1 MASMR
6 AVLYARVSGD
16 DRRNA
21 TSSIE
26 SQLVDCRRFAE
37 QRGYEVVGEYFEQP
51 DKATSGADW
60 LPELEKLIRLASS
73 GTFDV
78 LICREVDR
86 LARNRF
92 KQLATEIELENH
104 GVRVEYAV
112 GQFED
117 SPEGRLL
124 KGLVSEFAEYERDKI
139 RRRTK
144 AGTLRSVRSGNVTV
158 GGGLTAYGYD
168 PATTTDPAT
177 GKTKRTL
184 AINEAEAAVIRQIFT
199 LYAEGMTLYGIC
211 DWLDEHK
218 VPKPGKA
225 ATHRVRSD
233 RRINWSHGTVNKI
246 LKNELYIGTWH
257 YQKARNVK
265 DPKTGK
271 RRVIPRPRSEW
282 LAVPVPRI
290 VSDELFS
297 TVQQRRGANKVQLGH
312 QHRNFYAL
320 GGMLTCGHCG
330 KSMTGISQSNNRR
343 YYRCAAKVLRK
354 RYGIEC
360 SSPMYRAE
368 LVEAAVW
375 VWIKSLLLEPDALR
389 RGLENYQQQ
398 QLDRVQPQLAML
410 ESTQARLGEVEGR
423 KERLIGAYTTGV
435 LSLDELATQKAALD
449 KEIADLTATIASLKT
464 ESETHLL
471 SAEHIKSIEAIAA
484 EIRAGADQADNDPAA
499 QREIFRLLN
508 VHITL
513 SYDGE
518 QRWADTS
525 CLFDSGRVAA
535 DYITDCPRAF
545 AAAGRAVRWQSVA
558 HYRCRLSWFP
568 RA

>member
-1 MASMR
+1 
-6 AVLYARVSGD
+6 VSGD

-37 QRGYEVVGEYFEQP
+37 HRGYEVVGEYFEQP

-60 LPELEKLIRLASS
+60 LPELEKLIRLAPS
-73 GTFDV
+73 GIFDV

-139 RRRTK
+139 RRRTQ
-144 AGTLRSVRSGNVTV
+144 AGTLRSVQSGNVTI
-158 GGGLTAYGYD
+158 GGGITVYGYD
-168 PATTTDPAT
+168 VVTVTALATD
-177 GKTKRTL
+177 KTRRTL
-184 AINEAEAAVIRQIFT
+184 VINEAEAAVVRQVFEM
-199 LYAEGMTLYGIC
+199 YAGGMTLYGIR

-225 ATHRVRSD
+225 AAHRARSD
-233 RRINWSHGTVNKI
+233 RRNEWSHGTVNRI
-246 LKNELYIGTWH
+246 LKNEAYTGTWH
-257 YQKARNVK
+257 YRKARNTK

-271 RRVIPRPRSEW
+271 RRNIPRPRSEW
-282 LAVPVPRI
+282 LAVAVPRI
-290 VSDELFS
+290 VSDELF
-297 TVQQRRGANKVQLGH
+297 TAVQQRREANKAQLGH
-312 QHRNFYAL
+312 QHRTFYAL
-320 GGMLTCGHCG
+320 GGMLTCGDCG
-330 KSMTGISQSNNRR
+330 KSITGIARSNERR

-354 RYGIEC
+354 RYGIKC
-360 SSPMYRAE
+360 PSPMYRADQ
-368 LVEAAVW
+368 VEAAVW
-375 VWIKSLLLEPDALR
+375 SWIKSLLLEPDMLR
-389 RGLENYQQQ
+389 QALENYQQQ
-398 QLDRVQPQLAML
+398 QRDRVQPQLAML
-410 ESTQARLGEVEGR
+410 DSTQARLGEVEGR
-423 KERLIGAYTTGV
+423 KERLITAYTTGV

-449 KEIADLTATIASLKT
+449 KEMADLTAAIAALRS
-464 ESETHLL
+464 ESESRLL
-471 SAEHIKSIEAIAA
+471 SAEQIESIETVAA
-484 EIRAGADQADNDPAA
+484 EIRAGADEADDNLAA

-508 VHITL
+508 VHVIL

-518 QRWADTS
+518 RRWADIS
-525 CLFDSGRVAA
+525 CIFDSRRVAA
-535 DYITDCPRAF
+535 DYITDCRQAF
-545 AAAGRAVRWQSVA
+545 ALAAPVGRWQTMDVCQ
-558 HYRCRLSWFP
+558 YRSDRVLP
-568 RA
+568 P